1 MKIPLSWLREFVALP
16 PKINS
21 EQISQAFVKVG
32 FEVESIEEQGVDLK
46 GPLVVGKVLSIEE
59 LSGHKKPIRF
69 VGVDVGEKKTRY
81 VICGA
86 RNFKV
91 NDLVVVA
98 LPGATLPGDF
108 RISARE
114 TYGKVSDG
122 MICSAKEI
130 GISDEHAG
138 IIVLQEGKIGQDAIA
153 LLDVNDVIFDIA
165 VNPDRGY
172 AMSVRGLARELAGSL
187 HLKYV
192 DPADPKIAKKFGK
205 GYICKD

>member
-1 MKIPLSWLREFVALP
+1 MKIPLSWLQEFVAIP
-16 PKINS
+16 AKINA

-32 FEVESIEEQGVDLK
+32 FEVEGIEEQGADLK
-46 GPLVVGKVLSIEE
+46 GPIVVGKVLSIEE

-69 VGVDVGEKKTRY
+69 VGLDVGEKKTRY

-98 LPGATLPGDF
+98 LPGAVLPGDF
-108 RISARE
+108 KISARE

-138 IIVLQEGKIGQDAIA
+138 IIVLQEGKVGQDAKA
-153 LLDVNDVIFDIA
+153 LLDVSEIGRAHV
-165 VNPDRGY
+165 
-172 AMSVRGLARELAGSL
+172 
-187 HLKYV
+187 
-192 DPADPKIAKKFGK
+192 
-205 GYICKD
+205 

>member
-1 MKIPLSWLREFVALP
+1 MKIPLSWIREFVTIPAKLTA
-16 PKINS
+16 
-21 EQISQAFVKVG
+21 EQVAQAFVKVG
-32 FEVESIEEQGVDLK
+32 FEVESIDQQGQDLK
-46 GPLVVGKVLSIEE
+46 GPLVVGKVLTIEE
-59 LSGHKKPIRF
+59 LSGHKKAIRF

-98 LPGATLPGDF
+98 LPGAVLPGEF
-108 RISARE
+108 KISARQ
-114 TYGKVSDG
+114 TYDKLSDG

-138 IIVLQEGKIGQDAIA
+138 IIVLPEGKVGEDAVA
-153 LLDVNDVIFDIA
+153 LLDVKDVIFDIS

-172 AMSVRGLARELAGSL
+172 AMSVRGLARELAASL
-187 HLKYV
+187 QLQYK
-192 DPADPKIAKKFGK
+192 DPSDSNL
-205 GYICKD
+205 